1 MANEPSEHKR
11 NLFEVDNARNLSMQ
25 ELVET
30 FIPTQSF
37 WRLLSAKHHV
47 LLGTRGHGK
56 TALVKMLSHNHL
68 ALLARSGNE
77 PRAESAIHNQEFIG
91 IYVPTRLEWVGGLK
105 NKPWL
110 DEKEREELF
119 QWRLNLACCIA
130 FLPIAESC
138 ISNYVNG
145 KANQARAE
153 KDLAHQLSTDWI
165 ADNDQLFDDLLQLRH
180 YIEDMDYKKQIQVI
194 RVRAAGCLAPGES
207 PVGIAFS
214 TDLFLPLRHGI
225 KRLSRI
231 LSINPNCSWLLCLD
245 EAEFLEEMDHR
256 IINSHMR
263 AFPDNLFFKM
273 TTKPYCHH
281 TLETNTRES
290 LVHGH
295 DFEYVNMT
303 YDNVLTAVTLGEHET
318 VGTRFGRSLFSRILE
333 ASDPK
338 IAQTRRKKALSVN
351 EVLGVSEIL
360 DPRKEDWG
368 ANSKNMTLLET
379 YASNKTIERTHRLI
393 ESGNIK
399 SFRDQIGRKIQGVLL
414 LREARENWK
423 GNKAVTAYSG
433 ASMAIRCADGNPR
446 RLIRIFNTLLML
458 RPKEQRR
465 KHRLRITSV
474 ISPRE
479 QTRAMLSLSAS
490 TLNQVRSLPKTGYR
504 LHEFLCMLGSYM
516 HADIHKKPI
525 VTDQVSSIKLDDSV
539 SDEEWELVME
549 GVDEGFLYP
558 NISAGNPDEM
568 PWREGTFHLTYALAP
583 YFFLLPRRGKYVKLK
598 TIKKFHTIAEKEQYK
613 YISDGP
619 KQLSLF
625 YEKGDA

>member
-1 MANEPSEHKR
+1 MKKEPLEHKR

-77 PRAESAIHNQEFIG
+77 PRAESAIRNQEFIG

-130 FLPIAESC
+130 FIPIVESC
-138 ISNYVNG
+138 ISTYVVG
-145 KANQARAE
+145 KAKQARVE
-153 KDLAHQLSTDWI
+153 SELAHQLSKDWI
-165 ADNDQLFDDLLQLRH
+165 VDNIPVFDDLLQLRH
-180 YIEDMDYKKQIQVI
+180 YIEDMDYKKQIQII
-194 RVRAAGCLAPGES
+194 RERAAGSLPPDES

-214 TDLFLPLRHGI
+214 TDLFMPLRQGI
-225 KRLSRI
+225 RRLSRL
-231 LSINPNCSWLLCLD
+231 LSINPDCSWLLCLD

-290 LVHGH
+290 LVHGQ

-303 YDNVLTAVTLGEHET
+303 YDSVLTASTVGEHET
-318 VGTRFGRSLFSRILE
+318 IGTLFGRSLFRRILE

-338 IAQTRRKKALSVN
+338 VSQTRRQSALSA
-351 EVLGVSEIL
+351 SEIL
-360 DPRKEDWG
+360 GESEIIDPRKENWG
-368 ANSKNMTLLET
+368 IDSKNMRLLT
-379 YASNKTIERTHRLI
+379 KYASKKTVERAQRLI
-393 ESGNIK
+393 ESDDIGD
-399 SFRDQIGRKIQGVLL
+399 FRDQIGRKIQGVLL
-414 LREARENWK
+414 LREAQDNWK

-458 RPKEQRR
+458 RSKEQRR
-465 KHRLRITSV
+465 KHRLRIAS
-474 ISPRE
+474 IIPPRD

-490 TLNQVRSLPKTGYR
+490 TLNQVRSLPKVGHR
-504 LHEFLCMLGSYM
+504 LHEFLCMLGDYM
-516 HADIHKKPI
+516 HADIHEKPI
-525 VTDQVSSIKLDDSV
+525 STDQTSSIKLDVSV
-539 SDEEWELVME
+539 SNEEWELVME

-558 NISAGNPDEM
+558 NVSSGNPDEM

-583 YFFLLPRRGKYVKLK
+583 HFFLFPRRGKSVKIEA
-598 TIKKFHTIAEKEQYK
+598 IKKFQAMPKKERDAFIKNRYQ
-613 YISDGP
+613 
-619 KQLSLF
+619 QLSLF
-625 YEKGDA
+625 DEGGKL